1 MALFDD
7 LTKKA
12 AKFTEKT
19 IEKSSELADTAK
31 TKVSIKSAEAD
42 LDDQFIELG
51 KLYYEVLNKDN
62 VFDEKAAPVV
72 QKIDEI
78 NQRIESVKSSLEK
91 NNAITVHI
99 YYTGENGSAKA
110 FVKEMLTSGLVD
122 EIRKEKGNRSYEY
135 FFSVEDE
142 ETVLLVDSWDNQEAI
157 DLHHASSIMD
167 KITELRIKYHLR
179 MKVER
184 YFLDET
190 GIPKKDQKFI
200 QK

>member
-7 LTKKA
+7 LTKKV

-62 VFDEKAAPVV
+62 VERRDLVAELEGVV

-78 NQRIESVKSSLEK
+78 NQRIENLKSSLEK
-91 NNAITVHI
+91 
-99 YYTGENGSAKA
+99 E
-110 FVKEMLTSGLVD
+110 
-122 EIRKEKGNRSYEY
+122 
-135 FFSVEDE
+135 
-142 ETVLLVDSWDNQEAI
+142 
-157 DLHHASSIMD
+157 
-167 KITELRIKYHLR
+167 
-179 MKVER
+179 
-184 YFLDET
+184 
-190 GIPKKDQKFI
+190 
-200 QK
+200 

>member
-12 AKFTEKT
+12 VKFTEKT

-78 NQRIESVKSSLEK
+78 NQRIESLKLSLEK
-91 NNAITVHI
+91 
-99 YYTGENGSAKA
+99 
-110 FVKEMLTSGLVD
+110 
-122 EIRKEKGNRSYEY
+122 EKK
-135 FFSVEDE
+135 
-142 ETVLLVDSWDNQEAI
+142 I
-157 DLHHASSIMD
+157 LHHLLPDD
-167 KITELRIKYHLR
+167 KNPSKKKYS
-179 MKVER
+179 KE
-184 YFLDET
+184 
-190 GIPKKDQKFI
+190 
-200 QK
+200 

>member
-12 AKFTEKT
+12 VKFTEKT

-31 TKVSIKSAEAD
+31 TKVSIKREAD

-78 NQRIESVKSSLEK
+78 NQRIESLKLSLEK
-91 NNAITVHI
+91 
-99 YYTGENGSAKA
+99 E
-110 FVKEMLTSGLVD
+110 
-122 EIRKEKGNRSYEY
+122 
-135 FFSVEDE
+135 
-142 ETVLLVDSWDNQEAI
+142 
-157 DLHHASSIMD
+157 
-167 KITELRIKYHLR
+167 
-179 MKVER
+179 
-184 YFLDET
+184 
-190 GIPKKDQKFI
+190 
-200 QK
+200 

>member
-1 MALFDD
+1 MIKLWKERREKYGIFDD

-12 AKFTEKT
+12 VKFTEKT

-78 NQRIESVKSSLEK
+78 NQRIESLKLSLEK
-91 NNAITVHI
+91 
-99 YYTGENGSAKA
+99 E
-110 FVKEMLTSGLVD
+110 
-122 EIRKEKGNRSYEY
+122 
-135 FFSVEDE
+135 
-142 ETVLLVDSWDNQEAI
+142 
-157 DLHHASSIMD
+157 
-167 KITELRIKYHLR
+167 
-179 MKVER
+179 
-184 YFLDET
+184 
-190 GIPKKDQKFI
+190 
-200 QK
+200 